1 MQLLY
6 ARGQALRQRG
16 ARLDQEQHLA
26 PFLELP
32 LPDVD
37 RGDAGHDVH
46 AGRQLLLHKRPRDP
60 GGLAAVLAGGEA
72 DRLAHRVTG
81 ELFRS
86 RERTPGTID
95 RAPSISSSVL
105 RAERLKR
112 IEHFDS
118 SAGTPIAWRTCDG
131 FMLIEAQADPE
142 ETQTPA
148 ASSARIAASLSTP
161 STETF
166 RTLRALRSGEPQ
178 TRTPPRPSS
187 PARSF
192 SRSPS
197 TRSIS
202 SGDASVR
209 AAASPAMPATF
220 SVPARR
226 SNSWPPPT
234 DCAASGVPLRTQRP
248 PTPFGPWSLWAENVR
263 RSTSRRS
270 TGTLPTACA
279 ASVWRTTERATFRIA
294 AIGCSDPT
302 SLFTVMMETSTVFGV
317 SAAATDPGSTRPSPF
332 TGTRVTRQPW
342 RSRRATVSSTLGCS
356 IVDVTRW
363 SPRDRSASAAPAM
376 ASAFD
381 SVAPDVKTISL
392 GSPPRRAAT
401 RSRAS
406 SSARRARRPAAC
418 RLEAFPYSRSRNGSR
433 AARTSGL
440 TRVVAALSR

>member
-81 ELFRS
+81 EIFRS

-166 RTLRALRSGEPQ
+166 RTWGARRSGEPQ

-234 DCAASGVPLRTQRP
+234 RDRPGRRRSPERGSLASPGARGARRFQARSDARSSTSPDGRPGTAAPRPRPRWRARSTRSLRT
-248 PTPFGPWSLWAENVR
+248 
-263 RSTSRRS
+263 
-270 TGTLPTACA
+270 
-279 ASVWRTTERATFRIA
+279 
-294 AIGCSDPT
+294 
-302 SLFTVMMETSTVFGV
+302 
-317 SAAATDPGSTRPSPF
+317 
-332 TGTRVTRQPW
+332 
-342 RSRRATVSSTLGCS
+342 
-356 IVDVTRW
+356 
-363 SPRDRSASAAPAM
+363 
-376 ASAFD
+376 
-381 SVAPDVKTISL
+381 
-392 GSPPRRAAT
+392 
-401 RSRAS
+401 
-406 SSARRARRPAAC
+406 
-418 RLEAFPYSRSRNGSR
+418 
-433 AARTSGL
+433 
-440 TRVVAALSR
+440 